1 MFKKYQLKRFDW
13 FSLLL
18 VIAIAA
24 IGIVAISSATYGT
37 DYYVKRQILGFAT
50 GLVLLLVTAF
60 VDYHFITKLSPLI
73 YLLNLGMLLAV
84 WKFGEAKYGGTRW
97 LGIGSFQIQPSEFG
111 KLFMIIVLAKYFDF
125 FKEKINQP
133 LVILGSLVL
142 IGIPFVL
149 VLKQPDLSTSMVFVV
164 LFAIMIY
171 GAKLSYKYIVAVLAV
186 VLPGGLFLFRYI
198 QRPDQVLLSGNQY
211 RRVMAMLHPENF
223 PDIYYQTINSM
234 QAIGS
239 GMLSGKGLYQG
250 KLHQYDY
257 LPVPESDF
265 IFSIIGEEFGFIGCS
280 ILLALFFL
288 LLIRIL
294 LIVKD
299 SPDMTGR
306 LIGMGYVGMLTA
318 QIFINI
324 GVATGILPNTGL
336 PLPYVSYGISSLW
349 GNMIIMGL
357 VLNISMQ
364 RTTELMRRKNDFEAY

>member
-1 MFKKYQLKRFDW
+1 
-13 FSLLL
+13 
-18 VIAIAA
+18 
-24 IGIVAISSATYGT
+24 
-37 DYYVKRQILGFAT
+37 
-50 GLVLLLVTAF
+50 
-60 VDYHFITKLSPLI
+60 
-73 YLLNLGMLLAV
+73 
-84 WKFGEAKYGGTRW
+84 
-97 LGIGSFQIQPSEFG
+97 
-111 KLFMIIVLAKYFDF
+111 
-125 FKEKINQP
+125 
-133 LVILGSLVL
+133 
-142 IGIPFVL
+142 
-149 VLKQPDLSTSMVFVV
+149 
-164 LFAIMIY
+164 
-171 GAKLSYKYIVAVLAV
+171 
-186 VLPGGLFLFRYI
+186 
-198 QRPDQVLLSGNQY
+198 
-211 RRVMAMLHPENF
+211 MLHPENF

-265 IFSIIGEEFGFIGCS
+265 IFSIIGEEFGFIGCI

-324 GVATGILPNTGL
+324 GVTTGILPNTGL

-364 RTTELMRRKNDFEAY
+364 RTTELMRRKGEFEAY

>member
-1 MFKKYQLKRFDW
+1 MFKRYQLRRFDW
-13 FSLLL
+13 FSLML
-18 VIAIAA
+18 VIAIAG

-37 DYYVKRQILGFAT
+37 DYYVKRQVLGFSS
-50 GLVLLLVTAF
+50 GLALLLITSF
-60 VDYHFITKLSPLI
+60 VDYHFIAKLSPLI
-73 YLLNLGMLLAV
+73 YLLNLGLLLAV
-84 WKFGEAKYGGTRW
+84 WRFGQAKYGGTRW
-97 LGIGSFQIQPSEFG
+97 LGIGGFQIQPSEFG
-111 KLFMIIVLAKYFDF
+111 KLFMIIVLAKYFDV
-125 FKEKINQP
+125 FKEKINHP
-133 LVILGSLVL
+133 LIILGSLAL
-142 IGIPFVL
+142 IGVPFVL
-149 VLKQPDLSTSMVFVV
+149 VLKQPDLSTSMVFIV
-164 LFAIMIY
+164 LFVVMIY
-171 GAKLSYKYIVAVLAV
+171 GAKLSYKYIVAALAV
-186 VLPGGLFLFRYI
+186 VLPGGFFLFRYI
-198 QRPDQVLLSGNQY
+198 QRPDQILLSANQY
-211 RRVMAMLHPENF
+211 KRVMAMLHPENF

-239 GMLSGKGLYQG
+239 GMMSGKGLYQG

-324 GVATGILPNTGL
+324 GVATGLLPNTGL

-357 VLNISMQ
+357 ILNISMQ
-364 RTTELMRRKNDFEAY
+364 RTTELMRRKADLEAY

>member
-1 MFKKYQLKRFDW
+1 MLKRYQLKRFDW

-18 VIAIAA
+18 VIAIAG
-24 IGIVAISSATYGT
+24 IGMVAISSATHGT
-37 DYYVKRQILGFAT
+37 DYYVKRQVLGFAT
-50 GLVLLLVTAF
+50 GLVLLLITAF
-60 VDYHFITKLSPLI
+60 IDYHFIAKLSPLI
-73 YLLNLGMLLAV
+73 YLVNLGLLLAV
-84 WKFGEAKYGGTRW
+84 WRFGEAKYGGTRW
-97 LGIGSFQIQPSEFG
+97 LSIGGFQMQPSEFG
-111 KLFMIIVLAKYFDF
+111 KLFMIIVLAKYFDL

-133 LVILGSLVL
+133 LIILGSLGL
-142 IGIPFVL
+142 IGVPFVL
-149 VLKQPDLSTSMVFVV
+149 VLKQPDLSTSMVFIV
-164 LFAIMIY
+164 LFAVMIY
-171 GAKLSYKYIVAVLAV
+171 GAKISYNYIVAVLAV
-186 VLPGGLFLFRYI
+186 VLPGGFFLFRYI
-198 QRPDQVLLSGNQY
+198 QRPDQVLLSSNQY

-265 IFSIIGEEFGFIGCS
+265 IFSIIGEEFGFIGCI

-324 GVATGILPNTGL
+324 GVTTGILPNTGL

-364 RTTELMRRKNDFEAY
+364 RTTELMRRKGEFEAY

>member
-1 MFKKYQLKRFDW
+1 
-13 FSLLL
+13 
-18 VIAIAA
+18 
-24 IGIVAISSATYGT
+24 
-37 DYYVKRQILGFAT
+37 
-50 GLVLLLVTAF
+50 
-60 VDYHFITKLSPLI
+60 
-73 YLLNLGMLLAV
+73 
-84 WKFGEAKYGGTRW
+84 
-97 LGIGSFQIQPSEFG
+97 
-111 KLFMIIVLAKYFDF
+111 
-125 FKEKINQP
+125 
-133 LVILGSLVL
+133 
-142 IGIPFVL
+142 
-149 VLKQPDLSTSMVFVV
+149 
-164 LFAIMIY
+164 
-171 GAKLSYKYIVAVLAV
+171 
-186 VLPGGLFLFRYI
+186 
-198 QRPDQVLLSGNQY
+198 
-211 RRVMAMLHPENF
+211 
-223 PDIYYQTINSM
+223 M

-324 GVATGILPNTGL
+324 GVAIGILPNTGL

>member
-1 MFKKYQLKRFDW
+1 MLKRYQLKRFDW

-18 VIAIAA
+18 VIAIAG
-24 IGIVAISSATYGT
+24 IGMVAISSATHGT
-37 DYYVKRQILGFAT
+37 DYYVKRQVLGFAT
-50 GLVLLLVTAF
+50 GLVLLLITAF
-60 VDYHFITKLSPLI
+60 IDYHFIAKLSPLI
-73 YLLNLGMLLAV
+73 YLVNLGLLLAV
-84 WKFGEAKYGGTRW
+84 WRFGEAKYGGTRW
-97 LGIGSFQIQPSEFG
+97 LSIGGFQMQPSEFG
-111 KLFMIIVLAKYFDF
+111 KLFMIIVLAKYFDL

-133 LVILGSLVL
+133 IIILGSLGL
-142 IGIPFVL
+142 IGVPFVL
-149 VLKQPDLSTSMVFVV
+149 VLKQPDLSTSMVFIV
-164 LFAIMIY
+164 LI
-171 GAKLSYKYIVAVLAV
+171 SYNYIAAVLAV
-186 VLPGGLFLFRYI
+186 VLPGGFFLFRYI
-198 QRPDQVLLSGNQY
+198 QRPDQVLLSSNQY

-265 IFSIIGEEFGFIGCS
+265 IFSIIGEEFGFIGCI

-324 GVATGILPNTGL
+324 GVTTGILPNTGL

-364 RTTELMRRKNDFEAY
+364 RTTELMRRKGEFEAY

>member
-1 MFKKYQLKRFDW
+1 MLKRYQLKRFDW

-18 VIAIAA
+18 VIAIAG
-24 IGIVAISSATYGT
+24 IGMVAISSATYGT
-37 DYYVKRQILGFAT
+37 GYYVKRQVLGFAT
-50 GLVLLLVTAF
+50 GLVLLLITAF
-60 VDYHFITKLSPLI
+60 IDYHFIAKLSPLI
-73 YLLNLGMLLAV
+73 YLVNLGLLLAV
-84 WKFGEAKYGGTRW
+84 WRFGEAKYGGTRW
-97 LGIGSFQIQPSEFG
+97 LSVGGFQMQPSEFG
-111 KLFMIIVLAKYFDF
+111 KLFMIIVLAKYFDL

-133 LVILGSLVL
+133 LIILGSLGL
-142 IGIPFVL
+142 IGVPFVL
-149 VLKQPDLSTSMVFVV
+149 VLKQPDLSTSMVFIV
-164 LFAIMIY
+164 LFAVMIY
-171 GAKLSYKYIVAVLAV
+171 GAKISYNYIVAVLAV
-186 VLPGGLFLFRYI
+186 VLPGGFFLFRYI
-198 QRPDQVLLSGNQY
+198 QRPDQVLLSSNQY

-265 IFSIIGEEFGFIGCS
+265 IFSIIGEEFGFIGCI

-324 GVATGILPNTGL
+324 GVTTGILPNTGL

-364 RTTELMRRKNDFEAY
+364 RTTELMRRKGEFEAY

>member
-60 VDYHFITKLSPLI
+60 VDYHFIAKLSPLI

-164 LFAIMIY
+164 LFAVMIY

>member
-1 MFKKYQLKRFDW
+1 M
-13 FSLLL
+13 
-18 VIAIAA
+18 
-24 IGIVAISSATYGT
+24 IGV
-37 DYYVKRQILGFAT
+37 
-50 GLVLLLVTAF
+50 
-60 VDYHFITKLSPLI
+60 
-73 YLLNLGMLLAV
+73 
-84 WKFGEAKYGGTRW
+84 
-97 LGIGSFQIQPSEFG
+97 
-111 KLFMIIVLAKYFDF
+111 
-125 FKEKINQP
+125 
-133 LVILGSLVL
+133 
-142 IGIPFVL
+142 PFVL
-149 VLKQPDLSTSMVFVV
+149 VLKQPDLSTSMVFIV
-164 LFAIMIY
+164 LFAVMIY
-171 GAKLSYKYIVAVLAV
+171 GAKISYNYIVAVLAV
-186 VLPGGLFLFRYI
+186 VLPGGFFLFRYI
-198 QRPDQVLLSGNQY
+198 QRPDQVLLSSNQY

-265 IFSIIGEEFGFIGCS
+265 IFSIIGEEFGVIGCI

-324 GVATGILPNTGL
+324 GVTTGILPNTGL

-364 RTTELMRRKNDFEAY
+364 RTTELMRRKGEFEAY

>member
-164 LFAIMIY
+164 LFAVMIY